1 MSPPS
6 TTSSPH
12 VYSRRWQ
19 RDPRLYPSPSNW
31 DITLNRQGGKGSI
44 PHTPPQNDFFFF
56 NLLPP
61 PLQHAALLITVL
73 ISVYM
78 EEDISSGGVSE
89 TLPVSCDSGTLPSAR
104 SLFIL
109 PLVSLLFSGGGGAGA
124 CGSIQSVRR
133 QWHFVPLLLLF
144 FCPLSTRIPKLLSND
159 IQCALNGEE
168 LLP

>member
-109 PLVSLLFSGGGGAGA
+109 PLVSLLFSGGGGRGLVDPSNPS
-124 CGSIQSVRR
+124 GDNGILFLFFFFF
-133 QWHFVPLLLLF
+133 FVPCRPAF
-144 FCPLSTRIPKLLSND
+144 
-159 IQCALNGEE
+159 LNCWATISSAH
-168 LLP
+168 